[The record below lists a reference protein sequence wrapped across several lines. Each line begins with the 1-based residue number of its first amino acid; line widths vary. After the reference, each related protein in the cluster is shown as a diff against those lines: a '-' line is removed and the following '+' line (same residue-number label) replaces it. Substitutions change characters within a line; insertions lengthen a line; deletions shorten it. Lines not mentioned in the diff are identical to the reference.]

1 MPRARVGD
9 RVELEYDVI
18 GGGRPLLLIGGLGAQ
33 LISWDDR
40 FCELLVGRGY
50 QVIRF
55 DNRDAGLST
64 ALDEC
69 GVPDMLGLL
78 LDIGSAPYL
87 LDEMADDA
95 LGLLDHLEIER
106 AHVLGLSLGGMIAL
120 LLALRQPDRVISVV
134 AALSGPPGRPAH
146 LPAPEVVEALLRRP
160 SSDFDG
166 RVSDAVEL
174 RRALAGAGDGFD
186 APDARRRAAAQIARS
201 YRPAGTMRQAAAV
214 LATPNRIRDLG
225 RLSVLTMIV
234 HGELDP
240 LVPFASARAAAD
252 AVPDATFIGVP
263 GLGHDLPP
271 PVALQLIERIADF
284 HAGPATS
291 VGRRPAA
298 PHRPSRRSR
307 P

>member
-1 MPRARVGD
+1 MPRARVDD
-9 RVELEYDVI
+9 RIELEYDVI

-40 FCELLVGRGY
+40 FCELLAGGGY

-69 GVPDMLGLL
+69 GVPDLLGLL
-78 LDIGSAPYL
+78 LEVGSSPYL
-87 LDEMADDA
+87 LDDMAGDA

-120 LLALRQPDRVISVV
+120 LLALSHPDRVVSVV

-146 LPAPEVVEALLRRP
+146 LPAPDVVEALLRRP
-160 SSDFDG
+160 STDFED
-166 RVSDAVEL
+166 RVSAAVEL
-174 RRALAGAGDGFD
+174 RRALAGDSVGFD
-186 APDARRRAAAQIARS
+186 APEARRRAAAQIARS

-214 LATPNRIRDLG
+214 LGTPSRLGDLDQ
-225 RLSVLTMIV
+225 LSVPTMIV

-252 AVPDATFIGVP
+252 AVPNATFIGVP

-291 VGRRPAA
+291 VGRPRAA
-298 PHRPSRRSR
+298 PHRPSQRSR

>member
-1 MPRARVGD
+1 VPRATLND
-9 RVELEYDVI
+9 QIELEYDVT
-18 GGGRPLLLIGGLGAQ
+18 GAGTPLLLIGGLGAQ

-40 FCELLVGRGY
+40 FCELLAGRGY

-64 ALDEC
+64 ALDRC
-69 GVPDMLGLL
+69 GVPDLLGLL
-78 LDIGSAPYL
+78 LEVGAAPYL
-87 LDEMADDA
+87 LDEMAGDA
-95 LGLLDHLEIER
+95 LGLLDELEVER

-120 LLALRQPDRVISVV
+120 LLALQHPGRVLSVV

-160 SSDFDG
+160 SLDFED
-166 RVSDAVEL
+166 RVMDAVEL
-174 RRALAGAGDGFD
+174 RRALAGDGAGFD
-186 APDARRRAAAQIARS
+186 ADDARRRATAQIARS

-214 LATPNRIRDLG
+214 LGSPNRLTDLG
-225 RLSVLTMIV
+225 RIQVPTMIV

-252 AVPDATFIGVP
+252 AVPDATFIGLP
-263 GLGHDLPP
+263 GLGHDLPEL
-271 PVALQLIERIADF
+271 VALDLLEQIADF
-284 HAGPATS
+284 H
-291 VGRRPAA
+291 GRSLA